1 MFRMTR
7 SGMQLEADAP
17 SWSLAREVIHQRA
30 SELGVALISHEADLV
45 SLAPEERLGILEMK
59 VLPVLV
65 ARTVVENESKSE
77 KDKRKMM

>member
-59 VLPVLV
+59 VLPALV
-65 ARTVVENESKSE
+65 VR
-77 KDKRKMM
+77 RKKKKKKKKKQNKTK